1 MGIFFL
7 KHKLAICLFV
17 IFLIALIVRFLY
29 FPNNVHFSFDQAR
42 DSFTSLELLKGD
54 LKLIGPPSFLSN
66 KLFPGPL
73 IFYLYAPIY
82 LLFHKSPEAA
92 SAFFRVWNA
101 LGVFLV
107 FPIAS
112 ILFNKRVGIITAILF
127 AISYEQSQYS
137 IFLSHQPLAVIT
149 VLLFY
154 LGLCLYLFLKK
165 PWGILLSV
173 LGLGL
178 SIQFHYGF
186 AYLVPAFIAFFIF
199 FRKKIITVK
208 IKWIVLSILIF
219 IATTSSFIL
228 TELKYRFMINLILQ
242 YPNSSGSHFF
252 SGVHFRETLFIIN
265 RFLHDSFLVN
275 YQITPFL
282 GILLLIITIYLYRQK
297 QTREKILFLIIW
309 FVFGL
314 SLYIFSGVYSYYYSP
329 ATSVSLLIFVSYL
342 INKLFSSG
350 KVILSI
356 LILVIVI
363 TNNLFSIS
371 TINPNGLNSDMVIQP
386 GMTTSNQRRVL
397 DYIYYQLQG
406 QPFAVG
412 ALTVPLSI
420 NTTWDYL
427 FNWYGKEEYGYLPV
441 WIGPKA
447 EGYPGN
453 LTTINSRSNLP
464 KKQFLIIEPTIG
476 IRKFDIDNFLRV
488 EGYFTKIVEEKKF
501 GTISVQLRE
510 PY

>member
-1 MGIFFL
+1 MNKRLYSLLLLIFIL
-7 KHKLAICLFV
+7 
-17 IFLIALIVRFLY
+17 ALIVRFLY
-29 FPNNVHFSFDQAR
+29 FPDNVHFSFDQAR
-42 DSFTSLELLKGD
+42 DSFTSLEILKGH

-82 LLFHKSPEAA
+82 LIFHKSPEAA
-92 SAFFRVWNA
+92 SAFFRIWNA
-101 LGVFLV
+101 LGVFLI
-107 FPIAS
+107 FYIGS
-112 ILFNKRVGIITAILF
+112 ILFNKRVGIIAAILF
-127 AISYEQSQYS
+127 ALSYEQSQYA
-137 IFLSHQPLAVIT
+137 IFLSHQPLAVIS

-154 LGLCLYLFLKK
+154 LGLSLYIFQKK

-186 AYLVPAFIAFFIF
+186 AFLIPTFIAYFIL
-199 FRKKIITVK
+199 FRKKVVRVK
-208 IKWIVLSILIF
+208 IKWIILSILVF
-219 IATTSSFIL
+219 IATTFSFVL
-228 TELKYRFMINLILQ
+228 TELKYKFVSNLILQ
-242 YPNSSGSHFF
+242 YPDNTNSHFF
-252 SGVHFRETLFIIN
+252 SGIHLRETLFTIN
-265 RFLHDSFLVN
+265 RFLHDLFIVN
-275 YQITPFL
+275 YRITPFL
-282 GILLLIITIYLYRQK
+282 GIVLLITAIYLFKQK
-297 QTREKILFLIIW
+297 QIKDKIIFLTIW

-314 SLYIFSGVYSYYYSP
+314 SLYIFSGVSSYYYSP

-342 INKLFSSG
+342 ISKLFSKG
-350 KVILSI
+350 KNLWGIFTLFIIILS
-356 LILVIVI
+356 
-363 TNNLFSIS
+363 NLFSIS

-386 GMTTSNQRRVL
+386 GMTTSNQRQAL
-397 DYIYYQLQG
+397 DYIYLQSQN

-412 ALTVPLSI
+412 GLTVPLSI

-427 FNWYGKEEYGYLPV
+427 FNWYGREKYGYLPV

-447 EGYPGN
+447 EGYPGS
-453 LTTINSRSNLP
+453 LKTINSRSNLP

-501 GTISVQLRE
+501 GTISVQLRK